1 MELPKKTIHRLQK
14 QNEKYNN
21 PGVKAAWDYI
31 ERKSKERKERIIML
45 TTKICYF
52 FMGFFTGILLCRL
65 YMFLMSI
72 LTK

>member
-1 MELPKKTIHRLQK
+1 MELPKKTIHKLQK

-31 ERKSKERKERIIML
+31 ERKSIEKKANDIILRI
-45 TTKICYF
+45 KIDYF
-52 FMGFFTGILLCRL
+52 FLGFLLGILFNILL
-65 YMFLMSI
+65 ILFSI